1 MQNMTADDED
11 ILTFNC
17 IFLPTRYYQSDISE
31 LARHSKNERLTNLK
45 LVANISK
52 DPDDGYYIAEQY
64 DVIVLKANKKDAV
77 DVLRHQVTKRLK
89 PLFNISSST
98 LRLFMLKY
106 DTSIYE
112 VINTYNS
119 MVPDATEVKDN
130 SNENKNDSDESVSTD
145 SKTSQGSM
153 TPDTTEVEGNP
164 NKSNLN
170 DSVNSDNKTIQEVI
184 DKFDKLHKLPNAN
197 RNVRNRVNRVNP
209 DNQANPLKSRE
220 MKPYEKIGYYFDKN
234 GRTND
239 IQIIASDDKY
249 DPYNTGKKFLEVQ
262 EY

>member
-1 MQNMTADDED
+1 MTADDED
-11 ILTFNC
+11 TLTFNC

-31 LARHSKNERLTNLK
+31 LAKQSKNENLTNLK
-45 LVANISK
+45 LVANTSK
-52 DPDDGYYIAEQY
+52 HPAGGYYIAEQY

-98 LRLFMLKY
+98 LRLFMLNY

-119 MVPDATEVKDN
+119 MVPDATEVEGN
-130 SNENKNDSDESVSTD
+130 SNENNLNDSDESVSTD

-153 TPDTTEVEGNP
+153 APDATEVEGNS

-170 DSVNSDNKTIQEVI
+170 DSVNSDSKTIQGL
-184 DKFDKLHKLPNAN
+184 FDKLDKSHNAN

-234 GRTND
+234 GRAND

-249 DPYNTGKKFLEVQ
+249 DPYNTGKNFLEVQ